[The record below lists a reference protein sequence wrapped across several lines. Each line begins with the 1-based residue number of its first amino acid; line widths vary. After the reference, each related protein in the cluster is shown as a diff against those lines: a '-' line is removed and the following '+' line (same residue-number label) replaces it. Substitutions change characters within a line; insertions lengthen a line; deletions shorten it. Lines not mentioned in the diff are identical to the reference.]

1 MNNQSAAGLRRS
13 AVAERIRLREEWSA
27 LKGTQNQLQSRK
39 DCESIA
45 KQKKTHNWTSKVRS
59 VKNNVGIVGKENK
72 NSEIPM
78 TSEAL
83 RGIVALVEVGS
94 ASKALAL
101 RAALTALGASVMPKW
116 SPLVTHLIWSQGGC
130 RSVRRRA
137 RALACRL
144 VSPMWVEACA
154 TAARRIPETTFP
166 AAARQSD
173 IPSPRTLRQLLKK
186 AEMENVSI
194 MDLLSDKEER
204 EAKQLRFRVST
215 DSEANSSGD
224 VTVNTSRDQS
234 NDTIDLG
241 TRVNTAPRR
250 ALPASASISPRP
262 PVRSRRKLFTQKEPE
277 AESSTDA
284 ESDNENKD
292 RQNKTSKKLTQKD
305 RNGLA
310 QAERMAR
317 KMLGQRTDITSARSD
332 AEYRI
337 VLTGMN
343 RDERHEVVECVR
355 ALGGRVLSRVNR
367 TTTHVLLGSCRAAPH
382 ATDAVSGV
390 APHTQNP
397 DSQNVNVDL
406 PQKARTLNSLEGAA
420 RGCRVLAARWARD
433 SAAAGRW
440 LHHAAYE
447 VPHLKKISQKARLER
462 AALGKRRSEY
472 AYDVFSGMRVHV
484 SAGDAQEGPAA
495 RLLALCGAELCPAA
509 ADADLAVG
517 AGAGTVA
524 CKWVFDSVAAAR
536 MRTVRRYIN

>member
-382 ATDAVSGV
+382 ATDAVS
-390 APHTQNP
+390 
-397 DSQNVNVDL
+397 
-406 PQKARTLNSLEGAA
+406 EGAVGA
-420 RGCRVLAARWARD
+420 RSPREAEVRVRLRRVQRHARARVRGRRAGGPGR
-433 SAAAGRW
+433 AAAG
-440 LHHAAYE
+440 A
-447 VPHLKKISQKARLER
+447 
-462 AALGKRRSEY
+462 
-472 AYDVFSGMRVHV
+472 
-484 SAGDAQEGPAA
+484 
-495 RLLALCGAELCPAA
+495 
-509 ADADLAVG
+509 
-517 AGAGTVA
+517 
-524 CKWVFDSVAAAR
+524 
-536 MRTVRRYIN
+536 VRRRAVPRRGGRGPGGGRGRRHRRLQVGLRQRSRRQDEDREAVHQLTTTVPAIDSTFYNALHTARDKNGWRKIVRAKVIQKGGHDPQL